1 MRIKDIITEAPST
14 GSQTVARQRVSPELL
29 NMIANKSQYEKEL
42 AAVKAAQP
50 KDQTSSPDRD
60 VVNLQGIKV
69 NDSDVQ
75 HYADTQDLN
84 FIYGK
89 SRRWYAKNM
98 PDDLMKAVYQDP
110 EWQQAV
116 KKIWDIAVI
125 YLQAKGKEV
134 DHSGEWYERPEY
146 AGHKRAKFIKQL
158 RTTTTQRAGLDIPKS
173 TAPGGI
179 IDMQRQIQ
187 YTIQKNLPKF
197 GIDKHGRRLPGR

>member
-1 MRIKDIITEAPST
+1 MRIKDIIIEAPRT
-14 GSQTVARQRVSPELL
+14 GSQTVTRQRVSPELL

-89 SRRWYAKNM
+89 SRRWFAKNM
-98 PDDLMKAVYQDP
+98 PEDLLKAVYQDP

-116 KKIWDIAVI
+116 LLLVLECHKSAFLCCWLSWVLLLRWLIQ
-125 YLQAKGKEV
+125 L
-134 DHSGEWYERPEY
+134 SPEL
-146 AGHKRAKFIKQL
+146 GRQL
-158 RTTTTQRAGLDIPKS
+158 PHLLSMAL
-173 TAPGGI
+173 
-179 IDMQRQIQ
+179 
-187 YTIQKNLPKF
+187 
-197 GIDKHGRRLPGR
+197 